1 MIRASPIIFQE
12 NNENSYPSTKLKGKT
27 SIDQNSTKKGL
38 SSDKSKPRKALSSLS
53 TSQINIR
60 SNTIE
65 LEGSKVKKI
74 SAVNDVP
81 KKLKTKKEEYIPD
94 VSEMVCS
101 SNSSNWLNEDPYDEV
116 HRLSKK
122 SDIRILP
129 FIPGKEPVSYPP
141 KMSHSFSTEDFSDLP
156 SNEVF
161 PEFDLAC
168 TKFFEDDSA
177 LRGKFKPIYRR
188 YSKVLLYVVIEDD
201 ARQTAAHTFLDFSY
215 TLDLPHSFED

>member
-129 FIPGKEPVSYPP
+129 FIP
-141 KMSHSFSTEDFSDLP
+141 EDFSDLP

-177 LRGKFKPIYRR
+177 LR
-188 YSKVLLYVVIEDD
+188 VIEDD

-215 TLDLPHSFED
+215 PLDLPHSFED